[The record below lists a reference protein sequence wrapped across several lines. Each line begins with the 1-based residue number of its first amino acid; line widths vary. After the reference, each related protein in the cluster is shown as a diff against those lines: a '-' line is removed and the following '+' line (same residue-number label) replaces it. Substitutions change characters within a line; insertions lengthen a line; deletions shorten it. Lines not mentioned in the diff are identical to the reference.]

1 MDMTPTQQ
9 SEQSSTSEYEPWFM
23 KTNYMAKFLN
33 SHSREIIKK
42 INNEYKNS
50 NR

>member
-1 MDMTPTQQ
+1 MSHTQQ
-9 SEQSSTSEYEPWFM
+9 SKQNSMSEYEPWFK

-33 SHSREIIKK
+33 AHSREIIKK
-42 INNEYKNS
+42 LNNEYKNS